1 MENNQTE
8 TLKAPTLVLL
18 EEHGSAEPP
27 TSEKVELKPDVSVAL
42 EGVEVAVTDTT
53 GGLHLTPVTG
63 FVGVLLLGLLAVVV
77 ARLRKK

>member
-1 MENNQTE
+1 MENHQTE

-18 EEHGSAEPP
+18 EEHASVEAS
-27 TSEKVELKPDVSVAL
+27 TSEKAELKPDVSVAL